1 MATVHVSNISPQTQ
15 EHELKEFFS
24 YCGEFDK
31 FDYSPTEKQPG
42 TATITFKRDTAAQ
55 TARLLDNTELN
66 GLPVKVEVAASI
78 GELAGNNQASGSA
91 EELKQEDKPRSAIFV
106 DYLSRGYVI
115 GDSALQKGIELDQ
128 KHGISKKFQDYL
140 NFWDQKL
147 HPVEKARSVDE
158 TYKVTEKASQGLNV
172 AAQYFEKAVGPENK
186 RKIRDFYLQ
195 THKQVMDIHT
205 EARRL
210 ADEKKG
216 ATGTQASPCG
226 CTGANSTC
234 SCQPGTCSCQN
245 CQGGSSAATG
255 GSAIVAP
262 TTEKKTCS
270 CSGTGDC
277 SCAPGTCACA
287 SCGHKE

>member
-24 YCGEFDK
+24 YCGEFDNFK
-31 FDYSPTEKQPG
+31 YEPVEKQPG

-66 GLPVKVEVAASI
+66 GMPVKVEVAASI
-78 GELAGNNQASGSA
+78 GDLAGQNQTTGSA

-115 GDSALQKGIELDQ
+115 GDQALEKGIELDK
-128 KHGISKKFQDYL
+128 KHGISERFTQYL
-140 NFWDQKL
+140 NYWDQKL
-147 HPVEKARSVDE
+147 HPVDKARSVDE
-158 TYKVTEKASQGLNV
+158 TYKVSEKATAGFNTAS
-172 AAQYFEKAVGPENK
+172 QYFEKVVGPENK

-210 ADEKKG
+210 ADEKKA
-216 ATGTQASPCG
+216 ATGQAADCG
-226 CTGANSTC
+226 CTGTGAGCKCAPGECKCANC
-234 SCQPGTCSCQN
+234 K
-245 CQGGSSAATG
+245 GGSSAG
-255 GSAIVAP
+255 GA
-262 TTEKKTCS
+262 TEKKTS
-270 CSGTGDC
+270 CN
-277 SCAPGTCACA
+277 CAGSEGCTCTPGACECKN
-287 SCGHKE
+287 CGH

>member
-24 YCGEFDK
+24 YCGEVEK

-78 GELAGNNQASGSA
+78 GELAGTHQASGSA
-91 EELKQEDKPRSAIFV
+91 DELKQEDKPRFAIFV

-128 KHGISKKFQDYL
+128 THGISRKFTEYL

-158 TYKVTEKASQGLNV
+158 TYKVSEKASQGLTV
-172 AAQYFEKAVGPENK
+172 ASQYFEKAVGPENK

-195 THKQVMDIHT
+195 TQKQVMDIHA

-216 ATGTQASPCG
+216 ATGTQPSTCG
-226 CTGANSTC
+226 CTGKDSNC
-234 SCQPGTCSCQN
+234 SCNPGTCTCDN
-245 CQGGSSAATG
+245 CKGGSSAAAG
-255 GSAIVAP
+255 AAPSAPA
-262 TTEKKTCS
+262 TEKSTCG
-270 CSGTGDC
+270 CSGANEC
-277 SCAPGTCACA
+277 SCAPGTCGCHN
-287 SCGHKE
+287 CGNKE